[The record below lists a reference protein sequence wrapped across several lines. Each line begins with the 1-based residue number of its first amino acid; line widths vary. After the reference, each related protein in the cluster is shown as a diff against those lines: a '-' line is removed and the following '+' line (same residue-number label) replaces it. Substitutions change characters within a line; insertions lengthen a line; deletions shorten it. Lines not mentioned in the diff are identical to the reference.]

1 MKLYHGSPACF
12 SAFRTPT
19 GREEMDVTRGG
30 VIYLTEC
37 KKTAQKYAGRH
48 GYVYTVAAPSAV
60 PYAEQRRRQNL
71 PQKQAL
77 PARRVGRACGGLPHN
92 GVHPSLEIGHRR
104 GLSRR
109 EGG

>member
-1 MKLYHGSPACF
+1 MKLYHGSPAQF

-19 GREEMDVTRGG
+19 GREEMDVMAGG

-60 PYAEQRRRQNL
+60 SYAEQRRRQNL
-71 PQKQAL
+71 PRKNKRYLRGVWVAL
-77 PARRVGRACGGLPHN
+77 AAGCYIVECAQ
-92 GVHPSLEIGHRR
+92 V
-104 GLSRR
+104 
-109 EGG
+109 